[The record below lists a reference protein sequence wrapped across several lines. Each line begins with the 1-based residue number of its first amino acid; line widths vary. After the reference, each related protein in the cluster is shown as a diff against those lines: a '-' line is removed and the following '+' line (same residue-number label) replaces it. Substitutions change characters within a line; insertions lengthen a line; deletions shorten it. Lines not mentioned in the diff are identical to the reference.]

1 MACFKSRKDKEMLPD
16 TVCRTVHQYTSE
28 LVSDEDMAKLQE
40 IARDY
45 SQVKNHVYVR
55 FGGVGGLSK
64 IYPGYTVQNEMIES
78 GLREQ
83 MGMPSV
89 YFYLAI
95 FDALGEI
102 RSQWT
107 RTKAAV
113 LKRTG
118 ENDSLTEEEKHYLR
132 YLLKVNNAFDAVLN
146 HRKVSLR
153 PDLQKQYEKLAGCID
168 VKKANNY
175 LRRQV
180 RRIHV
185 KPHTDG
191 GGGFS
196 LAERAYRYGNHG
208 IYITV
213 KEKRKR
219 IFLPLT
225 DSNQY
230 TRQIYLKL
238 YPEKRSVEIKV
249 PVDVKVRTHKDYT
262 KRVGMA
268 AGMYTMFSTDEGH
281 VYGEKLGEYQTEL
294 AGWVRSQAMKHGAD
308 HEEAGRK
315 KYTDK
320 KRRKTQQLHNYINME
335 LNRLLRTERPEV
347 IYIPKLPRPQKHGG
361 DKAINNS
368 VNMWQRGY
376 IRRRLEQKC
385 REQSV
390 RIVEVF
396 GKGISRE
403 CSWCGAYGYKKEGIF
418 RCTSC
423 GCQMQEKWNTARNAK
438 KRGEEADLVLAPEQ
452 CLTGEGIL

>member
-1 MACFKSRKDKEMLPD
+1 MPPD

-28 LVSDEDMAKLQE
+28 PVSEENMAKLQE
-40 IARDY
+40 IAQDY
-45 SQVKNHVYVR
+45 SRVKNHVYER

-78 GLREQ
+78 GLKEQ
-83 MGMPSV
+83 LGIPSV

-107 RTKAAV
+107 RTKTAV
-113 LKRTG
+113 LKRIG
-118 ENDSLTEEEKHYLR
+118 NHESLTEEEKHYLR

-146 HRKVSLR
+146 RRPVSLR
-153 PDLQKQYEKLAGCID
+153 QDLQKQYEKLAGRID
-168 VKKANNY
+168 AKKADSY

-185 KPHTDG
+185 KPHTDSVD
-191 GGGFS
+191 GF
-196 LAERAYRYGNHG
+196 LVAERAYRYGDHG
-208 IYITV
+208 IYVTV

-225 DSNQY
+225 DNNQY

-238 YPEKRSVEIKV
+238 FPKKGSVEIRV
-249 PVDVKVRTHKDYT
+249 PVDIKVRKHKDYT
-262 KRVGMA
+262 RRTGLA
-268 AGMYTMFSTDEGH
+268 AGMYAMFTTDEGH
-281 VYGEKLGEYQTEL
+281 VYGEKLGEYQMEL
-294 AGWVRSQAMKHGAD
+294 AEWVRSQAIKHGAD
-308 HEEAGRK
+308 QGEAGRK

-320 KRRKTQQLHNYINME
+320 KRRKTQQLHSYINME
-335 LNRLLRTERPEV
+335 LNRLLRTEKPEV

-368 VNMWQRGY
+368 VNLWQRGY

-403 CSWCGAYGYKKEGIF
+403 CSQCGGHGDKKEGIF
-418 RCTSC
+418 QCSSC
-423 GCQMQEKWNTARNAK
+423 GYRIQEKWNTALNAK
-438 KRGEEADLVLAPEQ
+438 KRGEMDELELPREQ
-452 CLTGEGIL
+452 TN